1 MMEIFVEIVNKFLYP
16 ITNLRILK
24 VFYASVKSFLRKGP
38 KNARRLQLK
47 RIEKFRISE
56 KSVAGIFKKLKS
68 KSAPPS
74 VPEPSRTLVVRA
86 VRE

>member
-1 MMEIFVEIVNKFLYP
+1 MMKIFVEIVNKFFYP
-16 ITNLRILK
+16 LTNLRILK
-24 VFYASVKSFLRKGP
+24 VFYASIWKGP
-38 KNARRLQLK
+38 KNARRFQLK

-56 KSVAGIFKKLKS
+56 KSVAGIKLKS

-86 VRE
+86 IRE

>member
-1 MMEIFVEIVNKFLYP
+1 MMKIFVEIVNKFFYP
-16 ITNLRILK
+16 LTNLRILK
-24 VFYASVKSFLRKGP
+24 VFYASIWKGP
-38 KNARRLQLK
+38 KNARRFQLK

-86 VRE
+86 IRE